1 VRRRGARGRASAARG
16 VRWLDDAWRAP
27 LVRAA
32 VASGVLLS
40 MAAAGALSPLLRI
53 RQVTWTGA
61 LQAPVDRCTHLEST
75 VLGRP
80 LLFVSEAALRRD
92 FCLDKTPVDLQLQRH
107 LPGNLEV
114 RLVPRRAV
122 AQLDAQTAVDA
133 HGQVL
138 GAEHVWPGLPVLQG
152 FALDSKA
159 QRLAPEARTLLA
171 ALVPLFDIPTLAPS
185 TVAWQE
191 PDDLRLVLADSGAEV
206 RLDASHADSELLKLR
221 VFEESLGSAPMPG
234 VIDLRF
240 QDQVV
245 VRNGGGGR
253 NARVRTR

>member
-1 VRRRGARGRASAARG
+1 MRRRGARGRASAARG

-27 LVRAA
+27 LVRVA
-32 VASGVLLS
+32 VTSGVLLS
-40 MAAAGALSPLLRI
+40 MAAAAALSPLFRV

-61 LQAPVDRCTHLEST
+61 LQAPIDRCERLESA

-80 LLFVSEAALRRD
+80 LLFVSEAAIRRD
-92 FCLDKTPVDLQLQRH
+92 FALGKVNVDLCLRRH

-114 RLVPRRAV
+114 CLVARRAV
-122 AQLDAQTAVDA
+122 AQIDAQTAVDA
-133 HGQVL
+133 AGQVL
-138 GAEHVWPGLPVLQG
+138 GSEHVWPGLPLLHG
-152 FALDSKA
+152 FGLDAKA
-159 QRLAPEARTLLA
+159 RRLDPAARTLLS
-171 ALVPLFDIPTLAPS
+171 ALLPLFDIPTLAPAA
-185 TVAWQE
+185 VEWQE
-191 PDDLRLVLADSGAEV
+191 PDDVRLVLADSGTQV
-206 RLDASHADSELLKLR
+206 RLDASRADTEILKLR
-221 VFEESLGSAPMPG
+221 VFEESLGSEPMPG